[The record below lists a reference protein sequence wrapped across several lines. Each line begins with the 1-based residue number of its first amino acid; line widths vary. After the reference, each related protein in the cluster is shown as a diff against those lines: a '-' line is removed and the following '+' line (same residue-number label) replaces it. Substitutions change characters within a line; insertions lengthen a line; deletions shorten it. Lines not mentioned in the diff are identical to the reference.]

1 MPLGFNH
8 IILIQALIWIVSL
21 VVIWVFPSVLSI
33 YGVLWIVLPCQ
44 LCYIGFRSGKSR
56 RGVCANLMTV
66 LLSGISSLIATMIIG
81 TSLNMLYGWNL
92 YFSPLD
98 YLILGF
104 VFSSGGVLLS
114 IATQWIKTH
123 LPRG

>member
-1 MPLGFNH
+1 
-8 IILIQALIWIVSL
+8 
-21 VVIWVFPSVLSI
+21 
-33 YGVLWIVLPCQ
+33 
-44 LCYIGFRSGKSR
+44 
-56 RGVCANLMTV
+56 MTV